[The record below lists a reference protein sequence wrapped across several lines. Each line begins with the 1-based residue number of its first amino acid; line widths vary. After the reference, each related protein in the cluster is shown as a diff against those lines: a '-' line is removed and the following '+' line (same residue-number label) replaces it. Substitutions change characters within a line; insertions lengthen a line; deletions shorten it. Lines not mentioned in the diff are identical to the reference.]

1 MTQCGASAIAAHCIG
16 HRSTLRG
23 HMQRTAFSMHPL
35 HPILCIRLPME
46 IHFVPLSP
54 SEYFETKQ
62 DAPGGSAHEGHLCL
76 RASICS
82 WNLRTSLGWRSAT
95 LVCSPWSS
103 VMRNSWGVGL

>member
-1 MTQCGASAIAAHCIG
+1 
-16 HRSTLRG
+16 
-23 HMQRTAFSMHPL
+23 MQRTAFSMYPL

-46 IHFVPLSP
+46 IHLPTLSP
-54 SEYFETKQ
+54 SERFEANQ
-62 DAPGGSAHEGHLCL
+62 DAPDGSAHEGHLCL

>member
-1 MTQCGASAIAAHCIG
+1 
-16 HRSTLRG
+16 
-23 HMQRTAFSMHPL
+23 MQRTAFSMHPL